1 MKNKYKYIGICA
13 ILIFSLLSSCNQFEE
28 MNTNPDTTTTVSASL
43 LCTNVVL
50 KVAKFQGID
59 AKAMISENALSKYVG
74 YANEG
79 QMGTQYNTIGGTDFG
94 GLTILPNIEKLV
106 EYSIESPSE
115 NSYRGVGKF
124 AKALMFYRLT
134 MQVGDM
140 PYSETN
146 QGESGNFRPK
156 YDTQEAILT
165 GILDELKEADQYFAN
180 GTTFAGDPTPYNGDP
195 AKWRRATNALA
206 LKILMSLSKKENVA
220 SLNVKARFAEIVASG
235 NLLTN
240 TTGYFGLVYNSIN
253 KQPIYST
260 SPLFTG
266 RTILSSLLVNNLKN
280 LNDRRMYYF
289 GEPAPAEIASGKTQT
304 DPNAY
309 VGVDVAMEYSQ
320 MNANHSANKY
330 SLINLRYQK
339 EEVNEPRMLL
349 TYAEQQLILAEAR
362 IKGWITTGTAK
373 DYYEQGVK
381 SALASTMAVKSEYAH
396 GMAINQAYIDGY
408 FTGEAAFKTTS
419 ADQLKQIWMQ
429 RYILNFFQDAHGSFF
444 EYRRTSYPEF
454 PINAATSLN
463 ENNKNGIPM
472 RWLYPSSETNYNREN
487 LIEALDRQY
496 EGFDEVNK
504 LMWLLK

>member
-50 KVAKFQGID
+50 KVAKFPGID

-106 EYSIESPSE
+106 EYAIGSPSE

-156 YDTQEAILT
+156 YDTQEAILI

-220 SLNVKARFAEIVASG
+220 SLNVKARFAEIVAAG

-253 KQPIYST
+253 KQ
-260 SPLFTG
+260 
-266 RTILSSLLVNNLKN
+266 
-280 LNDRRMYYF
+280 
-289 GEPAPAEIASGKTQT
+289 
-304 DPNAY
+304 
-309 VGVDVAMEYSQ
+309 
-320 MNANHSANKY
+320 
-330 SLINLRYQK
+330 
-339 EEVNEPRMLL
+339 
-349 TYAEQQLILAEAR
+349 
-362 IKGWITTGTAK
+362 
-373 DYYEQGVK
+373 
-381 SALASTMAVKSEYAH
+381 
-396 GMAINQAYIDGY
+396 YI
-408 FTGEAAFKTTS
+408 
-419 ADQLKQIWMQ
+419 
-429 RYILNFFQDAHGSFF
+429 FF
-444 EYRRTSYPEF
+444 
-454 PINAATSLN
+454 N
-463 ENNKNGIPM
+463 
-472 RWLYPSSETNYNREN
+472 
-487 LIEALDRQY
+487 
-496 EGFDEVNK
+496 
-504 LMWLLK
+504 